1 MTAWHHGV
9 MAAPHMPAEEFR
21 RHAHE
26 VVDWIADYLDRVG
39 TLPVLPEGKPGDILA
54 LLPDRA
60 PEQPEDF
67 SELMADLDRVVVP
80 GLVGW
85 QHPGFFAY
93 FPGNISP
100 PSVLAEMVTASLGQQ
115 GMMWS
120 TSPAATEVEMKVLDW
135 LVDLLGLPQDWKMAG
150 PGGGVIQ
157 MSASDASHTALAV
170 ARYRAQEEH
179 ALDDLVA
186 YVSGQAH
193 SSIEKGA
200 RVAGFRHLRLLEVD
214 RHFALRPEALE
225 QAINDDREAGLKPT
239 FVCSSVGT
247 TGTTAVDPVRRIGEV
262 ARKEGLWHHVDAA
275 FAGSAMICPEFRHHQ
290 DGLELVDS
298 YVFNP
303 HKWLLTNFDC
313 SVFYVADR
321 QPLLN
326 ALSIL
331 PPYLRGSASDGAV
344 VVDYRDW
351 HVPLGRR
358 FRGLKLWWVL
368 RSYGAEGLRQV
379 IRNHVSLAQSL
390 AARVSNHPRLDL
402 VAPVPFSLVC
412 FRHKDGNE
420 ATRSLADAINRSG
433 HSYVTPSSVDDMSFI
448 RVSIGQTKTDEEHI
462 DRLWE
467 LVAANA

>member
-1 MTAWHHGV
+1 
-9 MAAPHMPAEEFR
+9 MADHMPTEEFR
-21 RHAHE
+21 RHGHE
-26 VVDWIADYLDRVG
+26 VVDWMADYLERVG
-39 TLPVLPEGKPGDILA
+39 TLPVIPEVKPGDILA
-54 LLPDRA
+54 MLPDRA
-60 PEQPEDF
+60 PESPEDF
-67 SELMADLDRVVVP
+67 SVLMADLDRVVVP
-80 GLVGW
+80 GLMGW

-100 PSVLAEMVTASLGQQ
+100 PAVLAEMVTASLGQQ

-120 TSPAATEVEMKVLDW
+120 TSPAATEVEMRVLDW
-135 LVDLLGLPQDWKMAG
+135 LVELLGLPQDWKMSG

-157 MSASDASHTALAV
+157 VSASDATHTALAV
-170 ARYRAQEEH
+170 ARHRAQEGA

-186 YVSGQAH
+186 YTSSQAH

-200 RVAGFRHLRLLEVD
+200 RVAGFRHLRLVEVD
-214 RHFALRPEALE
+214 GHFAMRPGALE
-225 QAINDDREAGLKPT
+225 RAITEDRAAGLTPT
-239 FVCSSVGT
+239 FVCSSIGT
-247 TGTTAVDPVRRIGEV
+247 TGTTAVDPVRRVGEV
-262 ARKEGLWHHVDAA
+262 ARQEGLWHHVDAA

-321 QPLLN
+321 QPLLK

-351 HVPLGRR
+351 HLSLGRR

-368 RSYGAEGLRQV
+368 RSYGAEGLRRF

-390 AARVSNHPRLDL
+390 AARVSEHPRLVL
-402 VAPVPFSLVC
+402 IAPVPFSLVC
-412 FRHKDGNE
+412 FRHIEGNE
-420 ATRSLADAINRSG
+420 ATRSLAEAINRSG
-433 HSYVTPSSVDDMSFI
+433 HSFVTPSSIDETFFI
-448 RVSIGQTKTDEEHI
+448 RVSVAQAQTDEEQV

>member
-1 MTAWHHGV
+1 MTVA
-9 MAAPHMPAEEFR
+9 EFR
-21 RHAHE
+21 RHAHQ
-26 VVDWIADYLDRVG
+26 VADWIADYLDRVA
-39 TLPVLPEGKPGDILA
+39 TLPIIPARKPGETYDM
-54 LLPDRA
+54 LPDHA

-67 SELMADLDRVVVP
+67 SGLMADLERVVVP

-100 PSVLAEMVTASLGQQ
+100 PAVLAEMVTASLGQQ

-120 TSPAATEVEMKVLDW
+120 TSPVATEVEMKVLDW

-157 MSASDASHTALAV
+157 MSASDATHTALAV
-170 ARYRAQEEH
+170 ARIRAQDGA

-186 YVSGQAH
+186 YVSAQAH

-200 RVAGFRHLRLLEVD
+200 RVAGYRHIRLVTVD
-214 RHFALRPEALE
+214 RAFALEPDSLAR
-225 QAINDDREAGLKPT
+225 AIETDRAGGLKPT
-239 FVCSSVGT
+239 FVCSSIGT
-247 TGTTAVDPVRRIGEV
+247 TGTTAVDPVRRVGEI
-262 ARKEGLWHHVDAA
+262 ARREQIWHHVDAA
-275 FAGSAMICPEFRHHQ
+275 FAGSSMICPEFRHHQ

-303 HKWLLTNFDC
+303 HKWLFTNFDC

-321 QPLLN
+321 RPLLK

-331 PPYLRGSASDGAV
+331 PAYLRGSAADGTV

-358 FRGLKLWWVL
+358 FRALKLWWVL

-379 IRNHVSLAQSL
+379 IRNHVSLARSL
-390 AARVSNHPRLDL
+390 AARVTAHPRLDL

-412 FRHKDGNE
+412 FRHADGND
-420 ATRSLADAINRSG
+420 ATRSLAEAINRSG
-433 HSYVTPSSVDDMSFI
+433 HSYVTPSSIDDVSFI
-448 RVSIGQTKTDEEHI
+448 RVSIGQTMTDKEHV

-467 LVAANA
+467 LVAATA